1 MELVDL
7 RVFAKISEL
16 MSLSATANVLGMPK
30 SSVSRSLTRL
40 EKHLGVALLYRTNRK
55 LALTDTGLQFAEDA
69 RRILSDVEEAEQKV
83 GQIRQTPRGLLRV
96 SAPVTPGQWMI
107 APLVAEY
114 LMRYPEMNVALTL
127 TSHKVAPMAEEID
140 VVIRTGDL
148 EDSRLAARRLGTVAL
163 KLVATPDYLKAHGMP
178 QVPGDLAGHALLD
191 IFAGDVE
198 WRMDKDAETASVLV
212 HTRFSANDTS
222 TIRAVVLRGGGIG
235 WLPDYL
241 CQEDLAAGT
250 LVHVLPGWGRG
261 KRDIHAVFPQHRT
274 VTPKV
279 RSFVDFLCERFA
291 DLGQPGWPQRAVE
304 SKPPRSRG

>member
-1 MELVDL
+1 MELIDI

-16 MSLSATANVLGMPK
+16 MSLSAVAQVLGMPK

-55 LALTDTGLQFAEDA
+55 LALTDTGKLFVEDA
-69 RRILSDVEEAEQKV
+69 HRILSDIEEAEQKV
-83 GQIRQTPRGLLRV
+83 GQIRHTPRGLLRV

-107 APLVAEY
+107 APLIADY
-114 LMRYPEMNVALTL
+114 LVRHPEMSVALTL
-127 TSHKVAPMAEEID
+127 TSHKVEPMAEEID

-163 KLVATPDYLKAHGMP
+163 KLVATPTYLQAHGTP
-178 QVPGDLAGHALLD
+178 VVPADLAGHTLLD
-191 IFAGDVE
+191 IFAGNVE
-198 WRMDKDAETASVLV
+198 WRLHRGMEIEELHV

-222 TIRAVVLRGGGIG
+222 TIRTVLLNGTGIG

-241 CQEDLAAGT
+241 CHEDLEVGT
-250 LVHVLPGWGRG
+250 LVHVLPEWGRG

-274 VTPKV
+274 VSPKV
-279 RSFVDFLCERFA
+279 RSFIDFLCERFA
-291 DLGQPGWPQRAVE
+291 Y
-304 SKPPRSRG
+304 SMNRG

>member
-1 MELVDL
+1 MMELIDI

-16 MSLSATANVLGMPK
+16 MSLSAAAQVLGMPK

-55 LALTDTGLQFAEDA
+55 LALTETGQLFVEDA
-69 RRILSDVEEAEQKV
+69 HRILSDIEEAEQKV
-83 GQIRQTPRGLLRV
+83 GQIRHTPRGLLRV

-107 APLVAEY
+107 APLIADY
-114 LMRYPEMNVALTL
+114 LVRYPEMSVSLTL
-127 TSHKVAPMAEEID
+127 TSHKVEPMAEEID

-163 KLVATPDYLKAHGMP
+163 KLVATPAYLHAHGTP
-178 QVPGDLAGHALLD
+178 DVPADLAGHTLLD
-191 IFAGDVE
+191 IFAGNVE
-198 WRMDKDAETASVLV
+198 WQLHRGADIEEV
-212 HTRFSANDTS
+212 HVHMRFSANDTS
-222 TIRAVVLRGGGIG
+222 TIRTVLLNGTGIG

-241 CQEDLAAGT
+241 CQEDLEAGT
-250 LVHVLPGWGRG
+250 LVHVLPEWGRG

-274 VTPKV
+274 VSPKV

-291 DLGQPGWPQRAVE
+291 YSVNRA
-304 SKPPRSRG
+304 